1 VECVTLVYQPALTYL
16 KPWHHVLFGVI
27 FATSLGSMSMLHAL
41 SRRRA
46 KKKKE
51 EEEAPPAGYGAEPQL
66 KSNLVH
72 FSLKI

>member
-1 VECVTLVYQPALTYL
+1 VTVVYQPSLTYL

-27 FATSLGSMSMLHAL
+27 FATSLGSTSMLPL

-51 EEEAPPAGYGAEPQL
+51 EEEKEEAPPAGSGAEPQL